1 MVDRL
6 LTWTPRVL
14 TMVFIGFI
22 SLFAL
27 DVFGEFN
34 SWQKTALALFMHL
47 IPSIALVGLLIVA
60 WYKKR
65 IGGVIFVIIG
75 ICFGFAFDAFQ
86 YLTGFLLLVLPLW
99 IVGILF
105 FISDKKTPPLK

>member
-1 MVDRL
+1 
-6 LTWTPRVL
+6 
-14 TMVFIGFI
+14 MVFIGFI